1 MNDFVKRLRRRL
13 FWDVDPEAIDE
24 NIHRRFVIERVL
36 QRGGLEDLRLTIHHY
51 GMPLFSAEAR
61 QIRSLD
67 PVTLA
72 FAACVC
78 NEKEENFRCC
88 TTRR

>member
-1 MNDFVKRLRRRL
+1 MSKLKRRL
-13 FWDVDPEAIDE
+13 FWDVDLETIDE
-24 NIHRRFVIERVL
+24 NTHRRFVIERVL
-36 QRGGLEDLRLTIHHY
+36 QRGGIEDLRLTIGHY
-51 GMPLFSAEAR
+51 GMALFAAEAR

-72 FAACVC
+72 FAACIC

>member
-1 MNDFVKRLRRRL
+1 MSSLICRLKKRL
-13 FWDVDPEAIDE
+13 FWDVDPETIDDDL
-24 NIHRRFVIERVL
+24 NRRFVIERVL
-36 QRGGLEDLRLTIHHY
+36 QRGGLEDLRLTIGHY
-51 GMPLFSAEAR
+51 GMPLFAAEAM

-88 TTRR
+88 TMRR

>member
-1 MNDFVKRLRRRL
+1 MSGFVSKLKRRL
-13 FWDVDPEAIDE
+13 FWDVDPETIDDDL
-24 NIHRRFVIERVL
+24 NRRFVIERVL
-36 QRGGLEDLRLTIHHY
+36 QRGGIEDLRLTISHY
-51 GMPLFSAEAR
+51 GMPLFADEAR